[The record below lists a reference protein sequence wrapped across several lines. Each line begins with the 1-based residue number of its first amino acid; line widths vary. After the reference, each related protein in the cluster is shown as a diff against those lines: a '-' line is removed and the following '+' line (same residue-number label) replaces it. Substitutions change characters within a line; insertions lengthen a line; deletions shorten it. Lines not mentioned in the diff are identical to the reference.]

1 MNRIAVLVP
10 AFFLCLPGVL
20 TAQDKGQEKG
30 QGDKPQGDKPQGKEP
45 AASKVDF
52 QKQVLPIFEKRC
64 FDCHSSP
71 STDGGG
77 RAKKPKGG
85 VILDTKDGITSNTK
99 KGKLVV
105 AKKPDDSKIVQLIS
119 LPADDDDRMPPKN
132 KKEPLPKEEVETIKK
147 WVEQGAEFG
156 TWTGKKDDKPKPGD
170 KPKDGDKPKTGG
182 TGKDEAA
189 KKGG

>member
-10 AFFLCLPGVL
+10 AFFLCFPGVL
-20 TAQDKGQEKG
+20 AAQDKGQ
-30 QGDKPQGDKPQGKEP
+30 GDKGGDKPQGKEP
-45 AASKVDF
+45 AASKIDF

-64 FDCHSSP
+64 SECHSTP

-85 VILDTKDGITSNTK
+85 VIVDTKEGILASK
-99 KGKLVV
+99 KGKFIV
-105 AKKPDDSKIVQLIS
+105 AKKPDES
-119 LPADDDDRMPPKN
+119 LLVKVTSEPADSDDRMPPKN
-132 KKEPLPKEEVETIKK
+132 KKEPLPKEEVETLKK

-170 KPKDGDKPKTGG
+170 KPKDGDKPKPGG
-182 TGKDEAA
+182 TGKDDAG